1 MLNVIN
7 LEKRH
12 KKYKLKLILP
22 YILLVSILIIASL
35 IAFFNYNNEENEIN
49 KAKVKE
55 TVIKTPIHEE
65 NLSKQ
70 ISIVEIK
77 KPTNIIE
84 EKTISI
90 PEAKITNKK
99 LKLSPSMDF
108 MKIMQSDTIPYYETK
123 KEKTIQEVQEIKKIT
138 KVKKS
143 EKKPILKVEKKTS
156 LKIKRNKT
164 NDDIKDVIRRFK
176 NNNNPALSLF
186 VAKKYYQIGDYH
198 KAYNYAL
205 ITNQINNNIEASWII
220 FAKSLVKLDKK
231 DKAVKTLKR
240 YIDNSH
246 SSRAKILLDEI
257 QSGKF
262 K

>member
-108 MKIMQSDTIPYYETK
+108 MKIMQSDTIPYYEQKRK
-123 KEKTIQEVQEIKKIT
+123 K
-138 KVKKS
+138 
-143 EKKPILKVEKKTS
+143 
-156 LKIKRNKT
+156 
-164 NDDIKDVIRRFK
+164 
-176 NNNNPALSLF
+176 
-186 VAKKYYQIGDYH
+186 
-198 KAYNYAL
+198 
-205 ITNQINNNIEASWII
+205 
-220 FAKSLVKLDKK
+220 
-231 DKAVKTLKR
+231 
-240 YIDNSH
+240 
-246 SSRAKILLDEI
+246 
-257 QSGKF
+257 
-262 K
+262 